1 MPMRAQAKVLSAEL
15 SRPLGGAERLRLLS
29 FNVLRPEWGSPDYP
43 AWEQRREGAI
53 AVLAEVMPDL
63 LGLQEESQ
71 RQLDDLL
78 GSDEGLQLAGE
89 RPHIG
94 GSIVYRRAKFHLEQ
108 HGRLA
113 VPERI
118 AAVGNRTVQWALLR
132 SAASGARI
140 LLVNGHLTPFEEA
153 ARLQGVERILDFLAG
168 FPSPHDHVLILGD
181 LNIWDNDPPLL
192 RLLASQELRLRS
204 AWRWVHGFRDPAA
217 TARLVAE
224 ARAGVEVREDALRA
238 GTELSADAAAAIG
251 KAIAK
256 AGQGSCHCY
265 QARPFPGQIDHILVP
280 EGITIVSSSIITTP
294 HAGVLSSDHYP
305 LWAEIELPAR

>member
-1 MPMRAQAKVLSAEL
+1 MLAQILPTAMLVT
-15 SRPLGGAERLRLLS
+15 RPGGGAERLRLLS

-43 AWEQRREGAI
+43 AWEHRREAAM

-63 LGLQEESQ
+63 IGLQEESQ
-71 RQLDDLL
+71 TQLDDLL
-78 GSDEGLQLAGE
+78 GSDAGLQLAGE

-94 GSIVYRRAKFHLEQ
+94 GSIVYRRTKFHLDQ
-108 HGRLA
+108 FGRLA

-118 AAVGNRTVQWALLR
+118 AAIGNRTVQWALLR
-132 SAASGARI
+132 LAASGARI

-168 FPSPHDHVLILGD
+168 FASPHDHVLILGD
-181 LNIWDNDPPLL
+181 LNIWDNDPPL
-192 RLLASQELRLRS
+192 RCLLANQQLRLRS
-204 AWRWVHGFRDPAA
+204 AWRWVHGFRDPAT
-217 TARLVAE
+217 TARLVAA
-224 ARAGVEVREDALRA
+224 ARAGVQVREDALKA
-238 GTELSADAAAAIG
+238 GMELSADAATAIE
-251 KAIAK
+251 KAIAA

-280 EGITIVSSSIITTP
+280 DGITIVSSAIITTP
-294 HAGVLSSDHYP
+294 HGSILPSDHYP